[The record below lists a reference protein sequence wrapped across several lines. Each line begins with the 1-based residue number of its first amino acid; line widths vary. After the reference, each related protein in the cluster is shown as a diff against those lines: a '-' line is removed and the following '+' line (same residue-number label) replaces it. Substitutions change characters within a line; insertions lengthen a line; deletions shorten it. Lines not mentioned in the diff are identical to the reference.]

1 MDISK
6 KSLILSLVTVFICMA
21 VAIVCLVVM
30 KADWVS
36 LVLSAL
42 IVALA
47 IYVCVFCWKVAKNN
61 KNNKN
66 D

>member
-6 KSLILSLVTVFICMA
+6 KGLILSLVTIFVCIA
-21 VAIVCLVVM
+21 VAVVCLVVM

-36 LVLSAL
+36 IALSAV

-47 IYVCVFCWKVAKNN
+47 IYVCIFCWKVAKDQKKGN
-61 KNNKN
+61 
-66 D
+66 

>member
-6 KSLILSLVTVFICMA
+6 KGLILSLVSIFVCVA
-21 VAIVCLVVM
+21 VAVVCLIVM

-36 LVLSAL
+36 IVLSAI

-47 IYVCVFCWKVAKNN
+47 VYICVFCWKVARAQKRGN
-61 KNNKN
+61 
-66 D
+66 

>member
-6 KSLILSLVTVFICMA
+6 KGLILSLVSIFVCLA
-21 VAIVCLVVM
+21 VAVVCLVVM

-36 LVLSAL
+36 IVLSAV

-47 IYVCVFCWKVAKNN
+47 VYVCIFCWKVAKDQKKAN
-61 KNNKN
+61 
-66 D
+66 

>member
-6 KSLILSLVTVFICMA
+6 KGLILSLVTIFVCLA
-21 VAIVCLVVM
+21 VAVVCLVVM

-36 LVLSAL
+36 IVLSAI

-47 IYVCVFCWKVAKNN
+47 VYVCIFCWKVAKDQKKGN
-61 KNNKN
+61 
-66 D
+66 